1 MNQNYVLF
9 LLFFGITAI
18 AWMILSGV
26 VKGYSKY
33 ERNFTEE
40 ADTKLESL
48 FLFLD
53 SKIIFIIN
61 IALLV
66 IVPISLYVIYE
77 NLFYVLVSLALLAT
91 LPRITLHF
99 MEKRRKEAINIV
111 LPDSLAQIA
120 GAMRAGATFQTALET
135 MTQET
140 KGPISQEFALL
151 LKEQRLGKTL
161 DESLDNLAERIQ
173 TEEMDLV
180 VTATQISRSVG
191 GNLAEIFQRLSVTL
205 RKKMEMEGKIK
216 ALTAQGKLQGWVVAL
231 LPFGIIAALFF
242 IEPEGIRPIFTS
254 ILGWVF
260 LGVMLM
266 LEILGGLMIRKIV
279 NIDI

>member
-1 MNQNYVLF
+1 MNQYYILI
-9 LLFFGITAI
+9 LLFVGITAL
-18 AWMILSGV
+18 AWVMLSGV
-26 VKGYSKY
+26 FNGYMKY
-33 ERNFTEE
+33 ERTFTEN

-48 FLFLD
+48 FIFFD
-53 SKIIFIIN
+53 SKKIFFTN
-61 IALLV
+61 ITML
-66 IVPISLYVIYE
+66 IVVPFAIYLTYRNWFYVI
-77 NLFYVLVSLALLAT
+77 VSLALLAS
-91 LPRITLHF
+91 LPKITLII
-99 MEKRRKEAINIV
+99 MEKKRKEAINSA

-191 GNLAEIFQRLSVTL
+191 GNLAEIFLRLSVTL

-231 LPFGIIAALFF
+231 LPFGIIMALMV
-242 IEPEGIRPIFTS
+242 IEPEAIRPIFS
-254 ILGWVF
+254 SLLGWLF
-260 LGVMLM
+260 LGVILIM
-266 LEILGGLMIRKIV
+266 EILGGLMIRKIV
-279 NIDI
+279 NIDV